1 MLNEPPLSVSSMTR
15 GQLARRR
22 RLTSA
27 VVELL
32 GESTPDQ
39 LQMKQVADHSLV
51 SLGAMYRYFS
61 CKDHLLAAAL
71 TDWHAGFAEHAIE
84 TMEAPA
90 ADGSREVSFE
100 RVWKFVLAQI
110 RGFERYPNFAR
121 LMTVIYVSSDP
132 YASQE
137 IERVVER
144 NQAMMVSILPGL
156 GDDVAHP
163 ASRAIA
169 STLTLQVM
177 HWQGG
182 RLSMDELINE
192 VEQVVRFILGRTVS
206 PGSWTLPGD
215 DAERLLG
222 ATGSQQ

>member
-1 MLNEPPLSVSSMTR
+1 MQNEPPLPVSSMTR

-22 RLTSA
+22 RLTNA

-32 GESTPDQ
+32 GEFPPEQ

-61 CKDHLLAAAL
+61 SKDHLLAAAL

-84 TMEAPA
+84 A
-90 ADGSREVSFE
+90 AGTSAGAGREVRFE
-100 RVWKFVLAQI
+100 EVWKFVLSQL

-121 LMTVIYVSSDP
+121 LMSVIYASADP
-132 YASQE
+132 YASEE
-137 IERVVER
+137 IRAVSVR
-144 NQAMMVSILPGL
+144 NQTMMTTILQPL
-156 GDDVAHP
+156 GEEVAKP

-177 HWQGG
+177 HWQAG
-182 RLSMDELINE
+182 RLSMEELEAE
-192 VEQVVRFILGRTVS
+192 VEQVVRLVLAAVNRAPALTT
-206 PGSWTLPGD
+206 P
-215 DAERLLG
+215 AE
-222 ATGSQQ
+222 